1 MAIKR
6 EYCRYKIS
14 GLFQVDQMEWNPSYT
29 PNEPPLFQAMPF
41 PSVYQFMAHQIA
53 FALAAALTGHTRAA
67 GRNPVV

>member
-1 MAIKR
+1 
-6 EYCRYKIS
+6 
-14 GLFQVDQMEWNPSYT
+14 MEWNPSYT

-53 FALAAALTGHTRAA
+53 FALAAAFTGHTRAA